1 MFDYTGQI
9 VQATAGRDKGGV
21 FCVVAMDQRQER
33 LLLADGKRRK
43 VSRPKAKKL
52 GHVRQLTEVRQEYD
66 HPAIHKLRQGEPVSD
81 RELRRALAAF
91 KEGILHAVHKRVDH
105 KGRLIQRNVGLISQ
119 GFDQLAFVHDN
130 SVKSAVLL

>member
-21 FCVVAMDQRQER
+21 FCVVGMDHRQER

-43 VSRPKAKKL
+43 VSRPKAK
-52 GHVRQLTEVRQEYD
+52 
-66 HPAIHKLRQGEPVSD
+66 KLRQGEPVSD

-91 KEGILHAVHKRVDH
+91 KEGITLGER
-105 KGRLIQRNVGLISQ
+105 
-119 GFDQLAFVHDN
+119 
-130 SVKSAVLL
+130 

>member
-21 FCVVAMDQRQER
+21 FCVVGMDHRQER

-52 GHVRQLTEVRQEYD
+52 GHIRQR
-66 HPAIHKLRQGEPVSD
+66 RQGEPVSD

-91 KEGILHAVHKRVDH
+91 KEGITLGER
-105 KGRLIQRNVGLISQ
+105 
-119 GFDQLAFVHDN
+119 
-130 SVKSAVLL
+130 